1 MARSAN
7 TRTPF
12 ILIWA
17 NCLLTSNPF
26 RDLLVGPPV
35 ERGPRAA
42 SSGMSSWPDSSAP
55 RARTSSRAPK
65 SRLQAQARVQLK
77 AVIATERAVGWL
89 CDHHR
94 DPEQGADVT
103 T

>member
-7 TRTPF
+7 TRAPF

-26 RDLLVGPPV
+26 RDLLVGPPI
-35 ERGPRAA
+35 EGGP
-42 SSGMSSWPDSSAP
+42 SGCFLGNEQLPDSSAP

-65 SRLQAQARVQLK
+65 SRLQAQAPVQLE
-77 AVIATERAVGWL
+77 AVTPTERASGLAAITIVI
-89 CDHHR
+89 R
-94 DPEQGADVT
+94 NRVPR
-103 T
+103 